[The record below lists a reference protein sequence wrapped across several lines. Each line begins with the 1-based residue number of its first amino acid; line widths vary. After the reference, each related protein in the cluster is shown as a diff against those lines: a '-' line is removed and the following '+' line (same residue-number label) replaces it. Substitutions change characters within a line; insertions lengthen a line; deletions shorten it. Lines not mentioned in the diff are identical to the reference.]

1 MAEFTTCPVC
11 GALDQEVG
19 KFCEQCGSQ
28 VPAPAG
34 QASVDGA
41 EPQADA
47 GVGDPGP
54 APVTDDAVDTGTV
67 EPDAYVDASAGV
79 FPVLRFMRLENGV
92 LNRSQAF
99 DVPVGSRLLLGRTD
113 PVNGIFPE
121 VDLTMWSQRVPTPEG
136 ALYTVHRKQ
145 CFISR
150 DDQGTVW
157 IVDYADY
164 VGDTMVSAAG
174 QSQFQTIPS
183 LAGSRQTDAEGAV
196 ALEVGDRILMGQ
208 GEGMLIFQLVQV

>member
-11 GALDQEVG
+11 GAPDQEVG

-28 VPAPAG
+28 I
-34 QASVDGA
+34 QAAADQAARDDA

-47 GVGDPGP
+47 GVADTVQSPPG
-54 APVTDDAVDTGTV
+54 DDAVDAGIAD
-67 EPDAYVDASAGV
+67 PAAFVDASAGV
-79 FPVLRFMRLENGV
+79 FPVLRFMRLENGI

-99 DVPVGSRLLLGRTD
+99 DVPVGARLLLGRTD
-113 PVNGIFPE
+113 PVNGVFPE

-136 ALYTVHRKQ
+136 ALYTIHRKQ

-157 IVDYADY
+157 IVDYPDY
-164 VGDTMVSAAG
+164 VGDTMVSPAG
-174 QSQFQTIPS
+174 QGQFQTIPT
-183 LAGSRQTDAEGAV
+183 LAGSRTTDAEGGV
-196 ALEVGDRILMGQ
+196 VLEVGDRILMGQ
-208 GEGMLIFQLVQV
+208 GEGMLIFQLVEV